1 MRSMPS
7 DLRRAPDFSAS
18 TDRGGDRGTDRGV
31 ERAAERG
38 DDPALAFFRTELAA
52 VEKRIAKRVGTRI
65 WLAMLLTW
73 IVLGG
78 LAVVL
83 FAAVA
88 LGR

>member
-1 MRSMPS
+1 MPS
-7 DLRRAPDFSAS
+7 DLRRAPDFAA
-18 TDRGGDRGTDRGV
+18 TTERGAERGP
-31 ERAAERG
+31 ERG
-38 DDPALAFFRTELAA
+38 DDAALAFLRTELQAM
-52 VEKRIAKRVGTRI
+52 EKRIARRVGTRI

>member
-1 MRSMPS
+1 MPS
-7 DLRRAPDFSAS
+7 DLRRTPDLGPAPERSADRGPDRS
-18 TDRGGDRGTDRGV
+18 FDRGPDRGG
-31 ERAAERG
+31 E
-38 DDPALAFFRTELAA
+38 DPAIAFLRAELQAA
-52 VEKRIAKRVGTRI
+52 EKRIAKRVGTRI

-83 FAAVA
+83 FAAVV

>member
-1 MRSMPS
+1 MPS

-18 TDRGGDRGTDRGV
+18 TDRGGDRGT
-31 ERAAERG
+31 ERG
-38 DDPALAFFRTELAA
+38 DDPALAAFRTELQAM
-52 VEKRIAKRVGTRI
+52 ERRIAKRVGTRI

>member
-1 MRSMPS
+1 M
-7 DLRRAPDFSAS
+7 
-18 TDRGGDRGTDRGV
+18 
-31 ERAAERG
+31 ER
-38 DDPALAFFRTELAA
+38 
-52 VEKRIAKRVGTRI
+52 RIAKRVGTRI

>member
-1 MRSMPS
+1 MPS
-7 DLRRAPDFSAS
+7 DARRTPDFSAAPERGH
-18 TDRGGDRGTDRGV
+18 DRSPDRSPD
-31 ERAAERG
+31 RG
-38 DDPALAFFRTELAA
+38 DDPAIAFFRTELQAM
-52 VEKRIAKRVGTRI
+52 EKRIAKRVGTRI

>member
-1 MRSMPS
+1 MPS
-7 DLRRAPDFSAS
+7 DLRRTPDLGPAPERSF
-18 TDRGGDRGTDRGV
+18 DRGS
-31 ERAAERG
+31 E
-38 DDPALAFFRTELAA
+38 DPAIAFFRTELQAA
-52 VEKRIAKRVGTRI
+52 EKRIAKRVGARI

-83 FAAVA
+83 FAAVV

>member
-1 MRSMPS
+1 MPS
-7 DLRRAPDFSAS
+7 DPRRTPDFSSAS
-18 TDRGGDRGTDRGV
+18 ERGADRGAD
-31 ERAAERG
+31 RG
-38 DDPALAFFRTELAA
+38 DDPAIAFFRTELAA
-52 VEKRIAKRVGTRI
+52 MEKRIARRVGTRI

>member
-1 MRSMPS
+1 MPS

-18 TDRGGDRGTDRGV
+18 TDRGGDRGT
-31 ERAAERG
+31 ERG
-38 DDPALAFFRTELAA
+38 DDPALAAFRTELQAM
-52 VEKRIAKRVGTRI
+52 ERRIAKRVGTRIWLAMGTRI

>member
-1 MRSMPS
+1 MPS
-7 DLRRAPDFSAS
+7 DIRRAPDFAAS
-18 TDRGGDRGTDRGV
+18 PDRGGERGP
-31 ERAAERG
+31 ERG
-38 DDPALAFFRTELAA
+38 DDPALAFLRTELQAM
-52 VEKRIAKRVGTRI
+52 EKRIARRVGTRI

>member
-7 DLRRAPDFSAS
+7 DPRRAPDFSAAP
-18 TDRGGDRGTDRGV
+18 DRGHD
-31 ERAAERG
+31 RAAERG
-38 DDPALAFFRTELAA
+38 DDPAIAFFRTELAA
-52 VEKRIAKRVGTRI
+52 MEKRIAKRVGTRI